1 MSESS
6 ETEFHSGRFVHSA
19 SESGRLIPPSSRWN
33 STELDFHFLP
43 RSVDGFD
50 TLPSRFSKSVD
61 FNLTIGDRAFF
72 KRCVYTTIFAVVFV
86 PVLVL
91 LLHFL
96 THKNEDNGGP
106 KNLSVAL
113 KQALLFFDAQKSGH
127 FPGNSTINFRGDSG
141 LNDGKDGET
150 DADLVGGYYDSGNN
164 IKFSFSTAYT
174 VTLLSWTVIEYRQK
188 YADLGELDHIKDI
201 IKWGTDYL
209 LKVFIPPATNQASAV
224 LYSQVGGNDGSSG
237 QENDISCWQKPEDM
251 KYTRHVSV
259 CDDTAA
265 DLAGEIVS
273 ALSAASLVLV
283 GEKEYSAKLVEAAE
297 KLFNLATRQDQ
308 SHKPGKYTQDGACG
322 GLARDFYNSTTYV
335 DELVW
340 GGTWLFFAT
349 GNSSYLKYSTD
360 KFDAAEM
367 EEMASEKA
375 VFYWNNKFTAN
386 AVLMTRIRYFID
398 LGYPYEDAL
407 ATNRTDLLMCSYL
420 SNQNLSATNGG
431 LVLLIPDT
439 DTPLQYAATA
449 SFLSKLYS
457 DYLEL
462 LSRTGGSCNTAIFS
476 VQMLRDFSMSQVNYI
491 LGDNPMKMSY
501 MVGYGDRYPLHVHH
515 RAASIPPDGKQHSCS
530 EGNGFLKSKDK
541 NPNILSGAIV
551 AGPDKKDAF
560 YDDRAKPWFTEP
572 SITSNAGLVAAL
584 VALLDPD
591 LAGSADS
598 DGHNL
603 GIDKMGIFQH
613 VH

>member
-1 MSESS
+1 MSEAS
-6 ETEFHSGRFVHSA
+6 EAEFHSGRLVHS
-19 SESGRLIPPSSRWN
+19 SESGRLISSSSRWN
-33 STELDFHFLP
+33 STEVDFSYLS

-61 FNLTIGDRAFF
+61 FNLTIGDKGFLR
-72 KRCVYTTIFAVVFV
+72 RCVYTMIFMVVFI

-91 LLHFL
+91 LLRFL
-96 THKNEDNGGP
+96 IHRNEDDGGP
-106 KNLSVAL
+106 KNLSLAL

-141 LNDGKDGET
+141 LNDGKDGQT
-150 DADLVGGYYDSGNN
+150 NADLVGGYYDSGNN
-164 IKFSFSTAYT
+164 MKFSFSTAYT
-174 VTLLSWTVIEYRQK
+174 VTILSWTVIEYQQK

-209 LKVFIPPATNQASAV
+209 LKVFIPPVSNEESAV
-224 LYSQVGGNDGSSG
+224 LYSQVGGSEGSSN
-237 QENDISCWQKPEDM
+237 QENDINCWQKPEDM
-251 KYTRHVSV
+251 KYTRPVSA

-265 DLAGEIVS
+265 DLAGEMV
-273 ALSAASLVLV
+273 AAMSAASLVLI
-283 GEKEYSAKLVEAAE
+283 GDKEYSKRLVDAAE
-297 KLFNLATRQDQ
+297 NLFNLATRQDQ
-308 SHKPGKYTQDGACG
+308 SHKPGKYTEDGACG
-322 GLARDFYNSTTYV
+322 GLAVNFYNSTTYV

-349 GNSSYLKYSTD
+349 GNSSYLEYSTN
-360 KFDAAEM
+360 KFDSAEK
-367 EEMASEKA
+367 EELVSEKG

-420 SNQNLSATNGG
+420 SNQKISVTNGG
-431 LVLLIPDT
+431 LVLLKPDINA
-439 DTPLQYAATA
+439 PLQYVATS

-462 LSRTGGSCNTAIFS
+462 LSRTGGSCNTATFS
-476 VQMLRDFSMSQVNYI
+476 IQMLRDFSISQVNYI

-501 MVGYGDRYPLHVHH
+501 MVGYGNRYPVHVHH
-515 RAASIPPDGKQHSCS
+515 RAASIPQDGKWHSCS
-530 EGNGFLKSKDK
+530 EGDGFLNSKDK
-541 NPNILSGAIV
+541 NPNILFGAMV
-551 AGPDKKDAF
+551 GGPDKNDAF
-560 YDDRAKPWFTEP
+560 LDDRAKPWFTEP
-572 SITSNAGLVAAL
+572 SISSNAGLVAAL
-584 VALLDPD
+584 VALLDP
-591 LAGSADS
+591 ADS
-598 DGHNL
+598 DAHNL
-603 GIDKMGIFQH
+603 GIDEMGMFRN